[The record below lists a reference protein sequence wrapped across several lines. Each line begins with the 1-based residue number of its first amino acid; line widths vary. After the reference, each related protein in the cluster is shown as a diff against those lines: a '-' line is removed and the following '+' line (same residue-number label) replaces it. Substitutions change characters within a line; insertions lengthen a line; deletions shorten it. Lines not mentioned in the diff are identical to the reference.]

1 LYVSLVRPHLEYAVP
16 VWNPF
21 LNKDIEKLQDIQHKM
36 TRLVP
41 TLRKNEYGLRLSKL
55 RLTTL
60 ETRRK
65 RGNLIEFYKIINGSD
80 QVKWKNMPKKIV
92 QGEMDGP
99 AARNLRRGGTCFRRE
114 PANIFTSRNE
124 SFLNRIIPLWNE
136 LPQKVREAVTLNSF
150 KAGLDKMKLFLT

>member
-1 LYVSLVRPHLEYAVP
+1 MVSLLYVSLARPHLKYAAP

-80 QVKWKNMPKKIV
+80 QVKWKNMPKKIY
-92 QGEMDGP
+92 
-99 AARNLRRGGTCFRRE
+99 E
-114 PANIFTSRNE
+114 PANICTFRNE
-124 SFLNRIIPLWNE
+124 FFMNRVILLWNE
-136 LPQKVREAVTLNSF
+136 LPQKVRESVTLNSL
-150 KAGLDKMKLFLT
+150 KAGLGKIKLFLT